1 MADDDLRW
9 EAVSRRLPA
18 ADGQF
23 VYAVTSTGIYCR
35 PTCPSRRPRRENV
48 AFFETG
54 EAAAAAGFR
63 PCLRC
68 HPDDVSTQQRVV
80 AHVRE
85 LLDTLEPAP
94 SLAQL
99 GAAVGM
105 SPYHLQRLFKKATG
119 MSPREYAALR
129 RAERLKAELRHG
141 ATVTGALYDAGY
153 GSTRAVYD
161 QAHRH
166 LGMSPGAYKRGGQ
179 GVTIRYTLFDTPLG
193 RMLLAATPTGICALR
208 FGDDE
213 PLLADLQHEFPR
225 STLVS
230 GGHELESFVA
240 AVVRYLAGG
249 GGNLDLPLDVQATA
263 FQQRVWGALQAIPY
277 GETRSYQQVAQSM
290 GEPRAVRAVARACA
304 TNPVALVVPCHR
316 VVRAGGEL
324 SGYRWGVERKR
335 QLLEQEQGQQA

>member
-1 MADDDLRW
+1 MADDDARW
-9 EAVSRRLPA
+9 EAVSRRSPE

-35 PTCPSRRPRRENV
+35 PSCPSRRPKRENV
-48 AFFETG
+48 RFFATG

-80 AHVRE
+80 AKVRE

-99 GAAVGM
+99 GEAVGM

-119 MSPREYAALR
+119 LSPREYAALQ
-129 RAERLKAELRHG
+129 RAERLKAELRQG

-153 GSTRAVYD
+153 GSARAMYD

-179 GVTIRYTLFDTPLG
+179 GVTIGYTLFDTPLG
-193 RMLLAATPTGICALR
+193 RMLLAATASGVCAMR
-208 FGDDE
+208 FGSDE
-213 PLLADLQHEFPR
+213 SLLADLQHEFPR
-225 STLVS
+225 STLVA
-230 GGHELESFVA
+230 GGDELEPFVA
-240 AVVRYLAGG
+240 AVLSYLTGG
-249 GGNLDLPLDVQATA
+249 ERRLDLPLDVQATA

-277 GETRSYQQVAQSM
+277 GETRSYQQVAKSM
-290 GEPRAVRAVARACA
+290 GEPKAVRAVARACA
-304 TNPVALVVPCHR
+304 TNPVALAVPCHR

-335 QLLEQEQGQQA
+335 RLLDQEQRQNP